1 MFSTRTLPSNVPNVP
16 DVQDDTEESEEN
28 YIHACDKLFKEDDK
42 DYLQIKSEQLKI
54 TDLNEDDFVITSLE
68 TSFFVAVITE
78 VLCADE
84 EVIITYLRSHD
95 YLEDTFINTDLESER
110 DFIVPVS
117 QIVMKLPKPNTHR
130 RGKHFF
136 FTSKINLKNIK
147 L

>member
-1 MFSTRTLPSNVPNVP
+1 MICDNCKEKKVKHLCVLCFKKYISTQ
-16 DVQDDTEESEEN
+16 VQLSKKNARESKQQKALE
-28 YIHACDKLFKEDDK
+28 
-42 DYLQIKSEQLKI
+42 S
-54 TDLNEDDFVITSLE
+54 TSLE

-78 VLCADE
+78 VLCEDE

-110 DFIVPVS
+110 DFIIPIS

-147 L
+147 Y

>member
-1 MFSTRTLPSNVPNVP
+1 MFSIRTLPSNVPSVP
-16 DVQDDTEESEEN
+16 DVQDDNEESEDN
-28 YIHACDKLFKEDDK
+28 YIHAGDQLFKDENN
-42 DYLQIKSEQLKI
+42 YIQIKPEQLKI
-54 TDLNEDDFVITSLE
+54 TDLNENDFVITSLE

-84 EVIITYLRSHD
+84 EVIVTYLRSHD